1 MRSKIIW
8 LTWMTVLLLSNL
20 SVLCVRSAAAQC
32 ILQPTDSGQ
41 NGQTRSQNFLSLVH
55 DLYAVDFQPTHR
67 VVVNGKTLQAPP
79 WFWSSTDCD
88 VPHLQSNNGM
98 IASPSFSDYLVVSD
112 ELSELAVVTALADD
126 DTRMMEIH
134 NTVQAMASATYP
146 GLPCWIAEVSGNSLV
161 CRSPDTATD
170 ATARFGLAY
179 YYAANNPSFP
189 AASRAIYRSAGD
201 ALAMQHL
208 AAEYAPHSC
217 YTSPVTGASLC
228 DWLAGGANTATA
240 GVGGLKMWIG
250 YFQDVARFLL
260 AAAVSTGDSTY
271 SNRAR
276 EVVDQWLI
284 ASTFNGSNLTFGR
297 TNFGWDIAAQPIAP
311 RPGDSYYWQQ
321 GRAWDDSDAPR
332 ALWMGD
338 VLRAVDLATHQA
350 PLTGA
355 YSQLSTWVQL
365 LLANGTQTAT
375 SSCIQYN
382 QDGTAVSGNCGA
394 DYYYNGLGAGLY
406 TYLNTTQL
414 DDKLDT
420 ALSQYGWAG
429 GHTWNNAACFGLY
442 RGLRPVKALAAAIGL
457 DAAAYGGTSCTAGH
471 ILSAGKAGTGAG
483 TVTSSP
489 VGISCGASCLAA
501 FTAGTTVTL
510 TAAPASGS
518 TFGGWSGAC
527 TGTGS
532 CTITLDADRSVTA
545 TFNASTTPPAAP
557 TWLRVDTVP
566 GTATQ
571 LKLTWQDNSNNE
583 AGFKVERKQGC
594 CGPWTSLPDASA
606 NSTGTATY
614 QSTGLQCGGTTYAYR
629 VWAFNAGGSS
639 AKTNEAARA
648 TPACP

>member
-1 MRSKIIW
+1 MNKIFLSMI
-8 LTWMTVLLLSNL
+8 VLLFVTISWM
-20 SVLCVRSAAAQC
+20 RPAEAQC
-32 ILQPTDSGQ
+32 ILQPTDPGQ
-41 NGQTRSQNFLSLVH
+41 NGQTRNQNFLALVH
-55 DLYAVDFQPTHR
+55 DLYAVDFHPTHR

-79 WFWSSTDCD
+79 WFGSSTDCD
-88 VPHLQSNNGM
+88 VPHLQSNGGM

-134 NTVQAMASATYP
+134 NTIQAMASTTYP
-146 GLPCWIAEVSGNSLV
+146 GLPCWIAEVSGNSLT
-161 CRSPDTATD
+161 CRSQDTATD

-179 YYAANNPSFP
+179 YYAANNPSFL

-201 ALAMQHL
+201 ALAARHL
-208 AAEYAPHSC
+208 AVEYAHGC

-260 AAAVSTGDSTY
+260 AAAVSTGNSTY
-271 SNRAR
+271 SNRAE

-284 ASTFNGSNLTFGR
+284 ASTFDGTHLTFGR
-297 TNFGWDIAAQPIAP
+297 TNFGWDTAAQPIAP

-321 GRAWDDSDAPR
+321 GRAWDDSDASR
-332 ALWMGD
+332 ALWMAD

-355 YSQLSTWVQL
+355 YAKLYDWVQL

-382 QDGTAVSGNCGA
+382 QNGTAVSGNCGT

-406 TYLNTTQL
+406 TDLNTAQL

-420 ALSQYGWAG
+420 ALGQYGWTG
-429 GHTWNNAACFGLY
+429 GHTWNSASCFGLY
-442 RGLRPVKALAAAIGL
+442 RGLRPVKALAASIGL
-457 DAAAYGGTSCTAGH
+457 DAAAYGGSSC
-471 ILSAGKAGTGAG
+471 SA
-483 TVTSSP
+483 SQ
-489 VGISCGASCLAA
+489 
-501 FTAGTTVTL
+501 
-510 TAAPASGS
+510 
-518 TFGGWSGAC
+518 
-527 TGTGS
+527 
-532 CTITLDADRSVTA
+532 
-545 TFNASTTPPAAP
+545 TPPAAP

-594 CGPWTSLPDASA
+594 CGPWTSLPDAPA
-606 NSTGTATY
+606 NSTGTAIY
-614 QSTGLQCGGTTYAYR
+614 QNTGLQCGGTTYAYR
-629 VWAFNAGGSS
+629 VWAFNAGGTSV
-639 AKTNEAARA
+639 KTNEAARA
-648 TPACP
+648 TPACN

>member
-1 MRSKIIW
+1 MPSKSIA
-8 LTWMTVLLLSNL
+8 LTWITALLVSGL
-20 SVLCVRSAAAQC
+20 SVSGVRPAAAQC
-32 ILQPTDSGQ
+32 ILQPTDPGQ
-41 NGQTRSQNFLSLVH
+41 NGQTRSQNFLALVH
-55 DLYAVDFQPTHR
+55 DVYAVDYQPTHR
-67 VVVNGKTLQAPP
+67 VVINGKTLQAPP
-79 WFWSSTDCD
+79 WFTSSTDCD

-134 NTVQAMASATYP
+134 NTVQAMASPTYP
-146 GLPCWIAEVSGNSLV
+146 GLPCWVAEVAGNSLN
-161 CRSPDTATD
+161 CRSYDTATD

-189 AASRAIYRSAGD
+189 AASRVIYRSAGD
-201 ALAMQHL
+201 ALAAQHL
-208 AAEYAPHSC
+208 TAEYAHDPHC
-217 YTSPVTGASLC
+217 YTSSVTGASLC

-260 AAAVSTGDSTY
+260 AASVSTGNQVY

-276 EVVDQWLI
+276 DQWLI
-284 ASTFNGSNLTFGR
+284 ASTFDGVHLTFGR
-297 TNFGWDIAAQPIAP
+297 TNFGWDTAAQPIAP

-321 GRAWDDSDAPR
+321 GRAWDASDAPR

-338 VLRAVDLATHQA
+338 VLRAVDLLTHQA

-355 YSQLSTWVQL
+355 YMDLSAWVQL
-365 LLANGTQTAT
+365 VLANGTQTAT

-382 QDGTAVSGNCGA
+382 QDGTAVSGNCGT

-406 TYLNTTQL
+406 TYLNTAQL

-420 ALSQYGWAG
+420 SLSQYGWAG
-429 GHTWNNAACFGLY
+429 GHTWNPQAACFGLY

-457 DAAAYGGTSCTAGH
+457 DAVAYGGSSCSVAGH
-471 ILSAGKAGTGAG
+471 TLSVSKAGTGSG

-489 VGISCGASCLAA
+489 AGISCGASCSAA
-501 FTAGTTVTL
+501 FTSGTPVTL
-510 TAAPASGS
+510 TAAPTSGS

-532 CTITLDADRSVTA
+532 CTVTLDADRSVTA
-545 TFNASTTPPAAP
+545 TFNASISLPACP
-557 TWLRVDTVP
+557 TWLRF
-566 GTATQ
+566 TAPTTSSQ
-571 LKLTWQDNSNNE
+571 LNLLWTDNSNNE
-583 AGFKVERKQGC
+583 SGFKIERKQGC
-594 CGPWTSLPDASA
+594 CGPWTLVATVGA
-606 NSTGTATY
+606 NATTY
-614 QSTGLQCGGTTYAYR
+614 QSSGLACNTTYAYR
-629 VWAFNAGGSS
+629 VWAYNSAGDSC
-639 AKTNEAARA
+639 KTNEAGS
-648 TPACP
+648 TTSSCP

>member
-1 MRSKIIW
+1 
-8 LTWMTVLLLSNL
+8 
-20 SVLCVRSAAAQC
+20 VRPAAAQC
-32 ILQPTDSGQ
+32 ILQPADPGQ
-41 NGQTRSQNFLSLVH
+41 NGQTRSQNFLTLAH
-55 DLYAVDFQPTHR
+55 NLYAVDFQPTHR

-79 WFWSSTDCD
+79 WFSSSTDCD

-98 IASPSFSDYLVVSD
+98 IASPSLSDYLVVSD
-112 ELSELAVVTALADD
+112 ELSELAIVTALADD

-134 NTVQAMASATYP
+134 NTVQAMASTTYS
-146 GLPCWIAEVSGNSLV
+146 GLPCWVAEVTGSSIT
-161 CRSPDTATD
+161 CRSQDTATD

-189 AASRAIYRSAGD
+189 SASRAIYRGAGD
-201 ALAMQHL
+201 ALAARHL
-208 AAEYAPHSC
+208 AVEYAHGC
-217 YTSPVTGASLC
+217 YTSPVTNSSLC

-260 AAAVSTGDSTY
+260 AASVSTGNPAY
-271 SNRAR
+271 SDRAR
-276 EVVDQWLI
+276 DVVDQWLI
-284 ASTFNGSNLTFGR
+284 ASTFDGTHLTFGR
-297 TNFGWDIAAQPIAP
+297 TNFGWNTAGPTIAP
-311 RPGDSYYWQQ
+311 RPGDSYYWDQ

-355 YSQLSTWVQL
+355 YSKLSDWVQL
-365 LLANGTQTAT
+365 VLANGTQTST
-375 SSCIQYN
+375 TSCIQYN
-382 QDGTAVSGNCGA
+382 QDGTAVSGNCGTN
-394 DYYYNGLGAGLY
+394 YYYNGLGAGLY
-406 TYLNTTQL
+406 TYLDTAQL

-420 ALSQYGWAG
+420 ALAQYDWAG
-429 GHTWNNAACFGLY
+429 VHNWNYTACFGLY

-457 DAAAYGGTSCTAGH
+457 DAAAYGGTSCTASH
-471 ILSAGKAGTGAG
+471 TLSVSKTGTGSG

-489 VGISCGASCLAA
+489 VGISCGASCSAV
-501 FTAGTTVTL
+501 FMTGSSVTL

-518 TFGGWSGAC
+518 TFVGWGGICA
-527 TGTGS
+527 GTGS
-532 CTITLDADRSVTA
+532 CSVTLDIDRSVTA
-545 TFNASTTPPAAP
+545 TFNASTAPPAAP
-557 TWLRVDTVP
+557 TWLRVDTVSSD
-566 GTATQ
+566 ATQ

-583 AGFKVERKQGC
+583 TGFKVERKQGC
-594 CGPWTSLPDASA
+594 CGPWTPLPGASA

-629 VWAFNAGGSS
+629 VWAFNAAGES

-648 TPACP
+648 TLTCN